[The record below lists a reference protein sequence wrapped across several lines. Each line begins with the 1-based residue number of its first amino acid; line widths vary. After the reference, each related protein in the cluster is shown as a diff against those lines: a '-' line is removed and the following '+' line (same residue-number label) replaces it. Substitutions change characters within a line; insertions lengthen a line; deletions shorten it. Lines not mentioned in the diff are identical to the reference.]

1 MVPLLGPAF
10 SIAMLGAIESL
21 LSAVLADSMA
31 GLTHDSNQELI
42 GQGGTNPLAGI
53 THSLTLIASL
63 LFLAP
68 LAGQIPLVA
77 LAAILFVVAYNMSD
91 LDHFFHIA
99 RSASRPESFVGSDRG
114 HKSFMQGT

>member
-31 GLTHDSNQELI
+31 GLTHDSSQELI
-42 GQGGTNPLAGI
+42 GQGGINPIAGI
-53 THSLTLIASL
+53 THSLTLIATL
-63 LFLAP
+63 LFLVP
-68 LAGQIPLVA
+68 LAGQIPLGA
-77 LAAILFVVAYNMSD
+77 LAAILFVVAYNMRD
-91 LDHFFHIA
+91 LHHFLLIA